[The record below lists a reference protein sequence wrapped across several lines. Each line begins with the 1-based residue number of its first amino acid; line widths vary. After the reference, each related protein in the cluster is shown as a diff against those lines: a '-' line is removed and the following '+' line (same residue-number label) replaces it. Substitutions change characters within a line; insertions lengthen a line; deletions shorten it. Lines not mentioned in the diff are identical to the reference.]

1 VSRPTLA
8 VLGLAALL
16 SAAACRATP
25 TQSLQTASPADRTS
39 QGARAQS
46 SSGQTNADRDH
57 QSSLETA
64 EVEATALRI
73 AAAVA
78 QARSL
83 PLIREVAIRVLDRKQ
98 IRAFAK
104 DSLYEHNTPEKL
116 ALLGRIESSLG
127 ILDADADAEEVIL
140 DLLETAVMGIYDPKS
155 KSLLIGSHVGKSML
169 SMVVGHEIAHGLQ
182 DMHFDLAKYQ
192 QPLDGQ
198 SDAETA
204 RTFLIEGD
212 AQASYLAWVSGK
224 GGLASIPD
232 SVLDAQGDQMLALAG
247 VIDNSIL
254 ARLLQLPYGD
264 GAATVARI
272 ARDHGWAAV
281 DALYAD
287 LPTTSEQ
294 MLHVDKLLS
303 REPAIA
309 IHIDSAELLARLP
322 GYRQVWA
329 DELGEATLLA
339 MLADVASVKLARRAA
354 AGWGGDRFVVIERP
368 TDSAVHRLPIAV
380 GMIAWDR
387 SIDADE
393 FETHFRTYLEA
404 KMPGAFVLERRATK
418 FLYATRV
425 VDVAT
430 RRRISELGWQ
440 TFTVATK
447 GAGAKRRGGV
457 R

>member
-1 VSRPTLA
+1 MLRLSLA
-8 VLGLAALL
+8 TLGLAALL
-16 SAAACRATP
+16 PSAACRTSPAQPTQTATP
-25 TQSLQTASPADRTS
+25 AQAEQGTTAQPSTS
-39 QGARAQS
+39 ANPG
-46 SSGQTNADRDH
+46 DP
-57 QSSLETA
+57 SSLDPA
-64 EVEATALRI
+64 EVEAVALRI
-73 AAAVA
+73 AKAVA
-78 QARSL
+78 EARAL
-83 PLIREVAIRVLDRKQ
+83 PLIREIEIRVLDRKQ

-116 ALLGRIESSLG
+116 DLLGRIESSLG
-127 ILDADADAEEVIL
+127 ILEADADAEAVIL
-140 DLLETAVMGIYDPKS
+140 DLLESAVMGIYDPKT

-232 SVLDAQGDQMLALAG
+232 SVLSAQGDQMLALAG
-247 VIDNSIL
+247 VIDNPIL

-294 MLHVDKLLS
+294 MLHVDKLLA

-309 IHIDSAELLARLP
+309 IQTDSAKLLARLP
-322 GYRQVWA
+322 NYRQVWA

-339 MLADVASVKLARRAA
+339 MLADVASVKVARQAA
-354 AGWGGDRFVVIERP
+354 AGWGGDRFVVIERA

-380 GMIAWDR
+380 GLIAWDR

-393 FETHFRTYLEA
+393 FETSFRVYLEA
-404 KMPGAFVLERRATK
+404 KMPGAFVFERRGSE

-425 VDVAT
+425 VDASN
-430 RRRISELGWQ
+430 RRLITELGWQ
-440 TFTVATK
+440 IFTVEAKAATQRR
-447 GAGAKRRGGV
+447 AGGDR
-457 R
+457 